1 MRQTD
6 YSQLTVAI
14 DAEWHK
20 PYNIAISTT
29 SESMMEIRLASHKT
43 DDC

>member
-1 MRQTD
+1 MRKTA

-20 PYNIAISTT
+20 PYNITISTT
-29 SESMMEIRLASHKT
+29 SEPKGVISLVSHKT
-43 DDC
+43 GES